1 MGLEKKTGQPKSVL
15 VAGAAAAVALLVLLL
30 MPAGLMFDIVGT
42 GYPVYG
48 TLVALATSDNSKLEA
63 NKWMTYWVL
72 FAALRFAMPFLD
84 IVLAFVPFSYYL
96 KLAGLVFLYSPV
108 TNGATM
114 VLDKVLQP
122 FVFPLLAKT
131 DAK

>member
-15 VAGAAAAVALLVLLL
+15 VAGVTAVVALLMLL
-30 MPAGLMFDIVGT
+30 MTPAGLMFDIVGT

-48 TLVALATSDNSKLEA
+48 TLVALATKDNSNEDS

-72 FAALRFAMPFLD
+72 FAAIRFAMPFLD

-96 KLAGLVFLYSPV
+96 ELAGLVFLSSPV